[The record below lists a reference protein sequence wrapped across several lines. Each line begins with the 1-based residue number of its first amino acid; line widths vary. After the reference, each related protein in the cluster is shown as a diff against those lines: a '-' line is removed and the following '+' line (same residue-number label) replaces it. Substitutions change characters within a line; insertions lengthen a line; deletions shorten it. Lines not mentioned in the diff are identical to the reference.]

1 MTVATGIN
9 VTQLKQDV
17 IEPVLQLLPLPYSL
31 AAVNLLAG
39 TALVESNAGE
49 YLKQLGGG
57 PAVGIFQM
65 EQATHDDCYNTFLN
79 YISHS
84 ELKHAVISFLAA
96 EPVLPMDQ
104 MAGNLFYAAA
114 MCRIKYFRCPTPLP
128 NATDALGLATYHKT
142 WYNTA
147 AGATQVSQSELLFQQ
162 AISA

>member
-1 MTVATGIN
+1 MSGLDVSQIKQN
-9 VTQLKQDV
+9 VIIPTL
-17 IEPVLQLLPLPYSL
+17 ELLTPIPYSV

-39 TALVESNAGE
+39 TMLVESGGI
-49 YLKQLGGG
+49 YIRQLVYG

-65 EQATHDDCYNTFLN
+65 EKATHDDCYNTFLN
-79 YISHS
+79 YITNS
-84 ELKHAVISFLAA
+84 ELKRAVLSLLAA

-114 MCRIKYFRCPTPLP
+114 MCRVKYYRCPTALP
-128 NATDALGLATYHKT
+128 DANDALGLANYHKT

-147 AGATQVSQSELLFQQ
+147 AGATEVSQSELLFQQ